1 MGLMKRFTLAVLVV
15 AILVVPGAGLAKG
28 PKAPTSPKKCVAHAV
43 SYRVAGN
50 LESGALTLNSD
61 GTYSGSL
68 VVDVKKTNRHAKA
81 DKGTT
86 VTYTLTS
93 AKLKLHGEDPS
104 ALTANSRVKLKG
116 TITTLAKKCDQT
128 GFTPTVT
135 IVRGTVK
142 PPKA

>member
-1 MGLMKRFTLAVLVV
+1 MKRLSLAALAI
-15 AILVVPGAGLAKG
+15 AILAMPGVGLAKG
-28 PKAPTSPKKCVAHAV
+28 PKSPKKCQAHPV
-43 SYRVAGN
+43 SYKVAGN
-50 LESGALTLNSD
+50 LESGSLTANSD
-61 GTYSGSL
+61 GTYDGSL
-68 VVDVKKTNRHAKA
+68 VVDVKKTNKHAKA

-93 AKLKLHGEDPS
+93 AHLKLHGEDPS

-135 IVRGTVK
+135 IKRGSIK
-142 PPKA
+142 PPKH

>member
-1 MGLMKRFTLAVLVV
+1 MKRFALPVLAV
-15 AILVVPGAGLAKG
+15 AILAMPTAGLAKG
-28 PKAPTSPKKCVAHAV
+28 PGPTSHKCVAHNV

-50 LESGALTLNSD
+50 LESGSLTANSD
-61 GTYSGSL
+61 GTYDGSL
-68 VVDVKKTNRHAKA
+68 VVDVKRTNKHARA

-93 AKLKLHGEDPS
+93 ATLHLHGEDPT

-116 TITTLAKKCDQT
+116 TITKLAKKCDQT

-135 IVRGTVK
+135 IKRGTVK
-142 PPKA
+142 PPQA